1 MSDQSRLQHRL
12 RSISGVAV
20 AVSVAALAAV
30 LLPAA
35 GCSRGGDER
44 TNIVI
49 VILDTVRDD
58 VAELAL
64 GTVAAPMP
72 ALESLGREG
81 TVFSNAW
88 ANAPWTLPSHASLLT
103 GLLPSG
109 HQCTGRNHQLAPEH
123 RTIAEY
129 LNEDGYEAAAFF
141 SNPWLTELMSGM
153 MRGFESQYV
162 ESRGDDRIHQMD
174 GSQGGLA
181 TNTNIASWLNGRNND
196 RPFLLFVNYL
206 EAHLPYDPAKEHR
219 EAHMSDLTPD
229 DVVTTQWAYEFNAG
243 MYAPEEVDWERINR
257 LYVGD
262 VSTADALLGEL
273 MDMLKDH
280 GLYDDAII
288 IVTSD
293 HGENLGDHGL
303 MDHHFGVFETLLAVP
318 LVVRAPELLPPGM
331 RDDPVML
338 TDIFPAVLEAA
349 GIADPPELSHARSV
363 FGPPSHP
370 DRPIVAEYA
379 GSNTALVDRL
389 SMLNPELDTSSMR
402 IAYATVRIG
411 NLRLTV
417 GSDGSHALTDFAT
430 DPDEMVDLQTEGRAI
445 AGAMKAYLPTVGAP
459 AGNIEIDEAMKEE
472 LRALGYL
479 P

>member
-1 MSDQSRLQHRL
+1 M
-12 RSISGVAV
+12 A
-20 AVSVAALAAV
+20 AALAAA

-35 GCSRGGDER
+35 GCSRPGSELP
-44 TNIVI
+44 NIV
-49 VILDTVRDD
+49 VVVLDTVRDD
-58 VAELAL
+58 VAELAE
-64 GTVAAPMP
+64 GHVGDPMP
-72 ALESLGREG
+72 AMNSLGRDG

-88 ANAPWTLPSHASLLT
+88 STAPWTLPSHASLLT
-103 GLLPSG
+103 GLLPSE
-109 HQCTGRNHQLAPEH
+109 HLCTGRNPQLAAEH

-129 LNEDGYEAAAFF
+129 LNEAGYEAAAFF
-141 SNPWLTELMSGM
+141 SNPWLTDLMSGM
-153 MRGFESQYV
+153 MRGFETRYV
-162 ESRGDDRIHQMD
+162 ESRGDDRIHHMD
-174 GSQGGLA
+174 GSQGGI
-181 TNTNIASWLNGRNND
+181 TSNSNIASWLRGRDSD

-206 EAHLPYDPAKEHR
+206 EAHLPYDPAKEYR
-219 EAHMSDLTPD
+219 EAHALDLAPG

-243 MYAPEEVDWERINR
+243 MRAPEEVNWERIHR

-262 VSTADALLGEL
+262 ASTADALLGEL
-273 MDMLKDH
+273 MGMLKDH
-280 GLYDDAII
+280 GLYDEAVI

-349 GIADPPELSHARSV
+349 GIADPPELSHAHSV

-370 DRPIVAEYA
+370 DRPIIAEYA
-379 GSNTALVDRL
+379 GSNTALVDQL

-402 IAYATVRIG
+402 IAYATVRVG

-417 GSDGSHALTDFAT
+417 GSDGSHELTDFAT
-430 DPDEMVDLQTEGRAI
+430 DPDEMADLQNEGRAI
-445 AGAMKAYLPTVGAP
+445 AGAMKACLPTVGAP
-459 AGNIEIDEAMKEE
+459 AGNIEIDEEMKEE